1 MEYTTFQDLK
11 LSALGLGVMRM
22 PVIDGDSARIDEEQA
37 AEMIAYA
44 LENGINYFDTAWA
57 YHGGK
62 SQEVLGRLL
71 APYPRD
77 SYYLATKFP
86 GYAPEFFAD
95 PAGIFEA
102 QLKQCQTDYFDFYLL
117 HNLWE
122 KNIDAYLEPDCAAIA
137 YLLEQ
142 KAAGRI
148 RHLGFSTHGSLETM
162 ERFLQ
167 VHGKHM
173 EFCQIQ
179 LNYLD
184 WEFQKAKE
192 KVELLRR
199 WNLPIWVMEPLRGGK
214 LATLPESAAARLAAL
229 RPEEGIPAWGFHFL
243 RNIPGVTMILSGM
256 SNMEQLQDNIRTFSA
271 PASLSPAERETLLD
285 IAADLLKNRLPC
297 TACRYCTEECPQQLD
312 IPALIGLYNDHILS
326 NGLTASRPLRST
338 LPEVGPDSC
347 IGCGKCTGV
356 CPQNIRIPD
365 IMADF
370 AARLAK

>member
-57 YHGGK
+57 YPGGK
-62 SQEVLGRLL
+62 SQEVLGQLL

-86 GYAPEFFAD
+86 GYAPEFFED

-117 HNLWE
+117 HNMWE
-122 KNIDAYLEPDCAAIA
+122 KNIDAYLEPDCAAMA

-162 ERFLQ
+162 ERFIQ
-167 VHGKHM
+167 AWQPHI

-179 LNYLD
+179 LNWLD
-184 WEFQKAKE
+184 YSFQNAKAKIE
-192 KVELLRR
+192 MMKEYGNIPV
-199 WNLPIWVMEPLRGGK
+199 WVMEPVRGGK
-214 LATLPESAAARLAAL
+214 LAVLEDAYAKKLTAL
-229 RPEEGIPAWGFHFL
+229 RPDESIPSWAFRFL
-243 RNIPGVTMILSGM
+243 QTIPEVRVTLSGM
-256 SNMEQLQDNIRTFSA
+256 SNFDQVKENI
-271 PASLSPAERETLLD
+271 ET
-285 IAADLLKNRLPC
+285 NS
-297 TACRYCTEECPQQLD
+297 EEKPV
-312 IPALIGLYNDHILS
+312 N
-326 NGLTASRPLRST
+326 
-338 LPEVGPDSC
+338 
-347 IGCGKCTGV
+347 
-356 CPQNIRIPD
+356 
-365 IMADF
+365 
-370 AARLAK
+370 

>member
-62 SQEVLGRLL
+62 SQEVLGQLL

-86 GYAPEFFAD
+86 GYAPEFFED

-117 HNLWE
+117 HNMWE
-122 KNIDAYLEPDCAAIA
+122 KNIDAYLEPDCAAMA

-142 KAAGRI
+142 KATGRI

-184 WEFQKAKE
+184 WEFQKARE
-192 KVELLRR
+192 KVELLHR

-229 RPEEGIPAWGFHFL
+229 RPEERVPAWGFHFL

-271 PASLSPAERETLLD
+271 PASLSLAERETLLD
-285 IAADLLKNRLPC
+285 IAADLLKSRLPC

-338 LPEVGPDSC
+338 LPEVGPDAC